1 MRLEALPRPSSTEV
15 WHPLKTS
22 HANRGSAAAGAK
34 EGNGMS
40 ATNRTCTC
48 GAVYSR
54 TESLAASRE
63 MESFECSACGATMES
78 WNSAWVPRYRLI
90 VGPVRKPDAG

>member
-1 MRLEALPRPSSTEV
+1 MR
-15 WHPLKTS
+15 
-22 HANRGSAAAGAK
+22 AN
-34 EGNGMS
+34 EGDGMS

-48 GAVYSR
+48 GAVYCR
-54 TESLAASRE
+54 TEALAASRE
-63 MESFECSACGATMES
+63 MESFECSACGVTMES